1 MIDRRSARTGG
12 HNKKC
17 GPRETALSLTLRF
30 LVSTPFLP
38 LSKAVHERSSKRQ
51 TCVKR
56 YNRFIYTS
64 LTKIYTLDILKISS
78 IGITG
83 TSTAKRYVQIGMIE

>member
-12 HNKKC
+12 YNKKG

-56 YNRFIYTS
+56 YNRYIYTT
-64 LTKIYTLDILKISS
+64 LTKIYTLDIL
-78 IGITG
+78 
-83 TSTAKRYVQIGMIE
+83 